1 MTQVSYDQSEKGIRV
16 FTKITFSSIWMM
28 KLINL
33 GTNRTIRFLNIV
45 FIYQEFES
53 GFFSIYINLRY
64 CGMMFYDEEICHLWD
79 AHLNLYGIFVIPN
92 NVFSKSLTIT
102 EVSVSYHELHHTLK
116 GKTVS
121 VLFGHRCIFA
131 AVRAYKLNAV

>member
-1 MTQVSYDQSEKGIRV
+1 
-16 FTKITFSSIWMM
+16 
-28 KLINL
+28 
-33 GTNRTIRFLNIV
+33 
-45 FIYQEFES
+45 
-53 GFFSIYINLRY
+53 
-64 CGMMFYDEEICHLWD
+64 MMFCDEKICHLWD
-79 AHLNLYGIFVIPN
+79 THLNLYGIFVIPN

-131 AVRAYKLNAV
+131 AVRAYKLNVV